1 MFNTVEFQKN
11 IKAIA
16 DNVPDQFKSTLGG
29 NIHWTI
35 SQAFVLHFQPR
46 LEALEARIEELENGN
61 EKRGLQES
69 QGNEES
75 QTKTARCRKE

>member
-1 MFNTVEFQKN
+1 MFSIEEFQKN

-16 DNVPDQFKSTLGG
+16 DNVPEQFKSTLGG

-46 LEALEARIEELENGN
+46 LEALEARLEELENGH
-61 EKRGLQES
+61 EERGLQES
-69 QGNEES
+69 QRDEEVAA
-75 QTKTARCRKE
+75 KTPRRRKE